1 MVTSNYK
8 SAIIGL
14 DAQFENQRTTQDN
27 IDCVER
33 ALYLGKS
40 LGKSL
45 TKGQGATVESTLE
58 LSCLAAVERM
68 ALANQV
74 PCADIKVI
82 VLAQNGTN
90 QAKPTIDIDNAI
102 VVSSLAKAM
111 LQLDLFI
118 AQNALVAVV
127 GIEFGV
133 NLAKSVTSNEL
144 AAEPLATN
152 SFDESFTGY
161 QNCHGMAALL
171 FSSVNFAQSNNSY
184 VYSWLKGFAVGD
196 EVTNFTEVSKVA
208 ASALDNAQVSAN
220 DIGLLE
226 VSALADS
233 KLAMAESSGLI
244 ASYVHNEKLT
254 TAVSCAR
261 SVTGE
266 GEGFS
271 QVFGLLRSVIA
282 LQQRYIPAIS
292 DWQQPLASE
301 LQSWQDSSFYLAT
314 EARPWYPH
322 SNGSAHLAAYSCLAT
337 NNNYCH
343 LVLAENKISVAGEKH
358 PSQDIRHNG
367 FIACSEL
374 KMILV
379 PADSQQ
385 ALLVRLAELIVEV
398 TAEEDSAQPSLKNL
412 SLKEMALSCFNQAQS
427 ANSRYTVVLLAES
440 KEELLKE
447 LQSAQSGI
455 DTAFAQQKEW
465 RTPKG
470 SFFTPVP
477 VNELATDKQTADSES
492 INNNVSFLYPGIG
505 ATYVGLGRDLFH
517 LFPEIHQDVAG
528 LADDIG
534 ASLKDTLLNPRTIV
548 RPSFKELKQL
558 DLNLRGN
565 LADIAEAGV
574 GFACVFTKVFENV
587 FKVKADYATGY
598 SMGEVSMY
606 AALGAWQQPGLMS
619 ARLANSDTFNERLC
633 GDLLT
638 LREHWGLPDLAA
650 TNNQTEKANE
660 LIWETYTIKA
670 TLDEVIKASEGEE
683 RVYCTIINTPDSL
696 LLAGYPADCL
706 RVIKKLGVRAMALNM
721 ANAIHSAP
729 AKKEYQD
736 MVELYTMD
744 VNPRL
749 KTKMYSSSCYL
760 PVPQLSKAIAHS
772 VAKCLCDRVDFP
784 RLINTMHDKGA
795 RVFIEMGPGRSLCS
809 WTDKILDSAVQGAV
823 EGDTEGTA
831 QRKSR
836 VAVPVNAKG
845 TSDELTYLR
854 AVAKLIS
861 HGVTL
866 DIKTLFK
873 GSIIVTKAK
882 KEL

>member
-1 MVTSNYK
+1 MVQGNFN

-14 DAQFENQRTTQDN
+14 DAQFENQHTIQDN

-33 ALYLGKS
+33 ALYLGKG
-40 LGKSL
+40 LGKSSV
-45 TKGQGATVESTLE
+45 KGQGATVESPLE

-74 PCADIKVI
+74 PYADIKVI
-82 VLAQNGTN
+82 VLAQNATN
-90 QAKPTIDIDNAI
+90 QAKPTIDIDNAV

-111 LQLDLFI
+111 LKIDELI
-118 AQNALVAVV
+118 GQNALVALV
-127 GIEFGV
+127 GV
-133 NLAKSVTSNEL
+133 NLAKSVTSNELAENDL

-171 FSSVNFAQSNNSY
+171 FASVSFAQSNNSY

-196 EVTNFTEVSKVA
+196 EVTNLTEVTEVT
-208 ASALDNAQVSAN
+208 ASALDNAQVNAI

-233 KLAMAESSGLI
+233 KLALAESGGLI
-244 ASYVHNEKLT
+244 ASYAHEKLT

-266 GEGFS
+266 GESFS

-301 LQSWQDSSFYLAT
+301 LQNWQDSSFYLAT
-314 EARPWYPH
+314 EARPWYPQP
-322 SNGSAHLAAYSCLAT
+322 NGSAHLAAYSCLAA
-337 NNNYCH
+337 NNDYCH
-343 LVLAENKISVAGEKH
+343 LVLAENKIIVAGEKH

-385 ALLVRLAELIVEV
+385 ALLARLAELIVEV
-398 TAEEDSAQPSLKNL
+398 DSAQQSVKDLI
-412 SLKEMALSCFNQAQS
+412 LKEIALRCFNQAQS
-427 ANSRYTVVLLAES
+427 ASSRYTVVLLAES

-455 DTAFAQQKEW
+455 ETAFAQQKEW

-477 VNELATDKQTADSES
+477 VNELATEKEAADTES
-492 INNNVSFLYPGIG
+492 TNNNVSFLYPGIG

-517 LFPEIHQDVAG
+517 LFPEIHQDVAD

-534 ASLKDTLLNPRTIV
+534 GSLKDKLLNPRTIV

-729 AKKEYQD
+729 AKKEYPD
-736 MVELYTMD
+736 MVELYTMA

-784 RLINTMHDKGA
+784 RLINTLHDQGA

-809 WTDKILDSAVQGAV
+809 WTDKILDFAVQGVV
-823 EGDTEGTA
+823 EGTRDGDTEGTA
-831 QRKSR
+831 QRKPR

-854 AVAKLIS
+854 ALAKLIS

>member
-1 MVTSNYK
+1 MAKGNVN

-14 DAQFENQRTTQDN
+14 DAQFENQFAVQDN
-27 IDCVER
+27 IDSVER
-33 ALYLGKS
+33 ALYLGKN
-40 LGKSL
+40 LGKSVG
-45 TKGQGATVESTLE
+45 KGQSASLASTLE
-58 LSCLAAVERM
+58 LSCSAAVERM

-74 PCADIKVI
+74 PYTDIKVI
-82 VLAQNGTN
+82 VLAQNGSN
-90 QAKPTIDIDNAI
+90 QAKPIIDIDNAV

-111 LQLDLFI
+111 LQIDELI
-118 AQNALVAVV
+118 AQNALVALV
-127 GIEFGV
+127 GV
-133 NLAKSVTSNEL
+133 NLAKSFTSNELAENDL

-196 EVTNFTEVSKVA
+196 EVTNFTEVTKVT
-208 ASALDNAQVSAN
+208 ASALDNAQVSPN

-233 KLAMAESSGLI
+233 KLAAAESNGLI
-244 ASYVHNEKLT
+244 ASYVHKEKLT

-292 DWQQPLASE
+292 DWQQPIASE
-301 LQSWQDSSFYLAT
+301 LQNWQESSFYLAT
-314 EARPWYPH
+314 EARPWYPQP
-322 SNGSAHLAAYSCLAT
+322 NGSAHLAAYSCLAT
-337 NNNYCH
+337 NEEYCH
-343 LVLAENKISVAGEKH
+343 LILEENKLTSNSEKH

-379 PADSQQ
+379 AADSQQ
-385 ALLVRLAELIVEV
+385 ALLTRLAEIEV
-398 TAEEDSAQPSLKNL
+398 DSARQRLKDL
-412 SLKEMALSCFNQAQS
+412 SLKEIALSCFNQAQS
-427 ANSRYTVVLLAES
+427 VNSRYTVVLLAES

-455 DTAFAQQKEW
+455 ETAFAQQKEW

-477 VNELATDKQTADSES
+477 VNELATDKEAADTES
-492 INNNVSFLYPGIG
+492 TNNNISFLYPGIG

-517 LFPEIHQDVAG
+517 LFPEIHQDVAD

-534 ASLKDTLLNPRTIV
+534 ASLKDKLLNPRTIV
-548 RPSFKELKQL
+548 SPSFKELKQL

-587 FKVKADYATGY
+587 FKVKSDYATGY

-638 LREHWGLPDLAA
+638 LREHWRLPEPTAE
-650 TNNQTEKANE
+650 NNE

-736 MVELYTMD
+736 MVELYTME

-809 WTDKILDSAVQGAV
+809 WTDKILDFAVQGTVEGAS
-823 EGDTEGTA
+823 EGDTEGNA
-831 QRKSR
+831 QRKPR

-854 AVAKLIS
+854 ALAKLIS
-861 HGVTL
+861 HGVKL
-866 DIKTLFK
+866 DINTLFK
-873 GSIIVTKAK
+873 GSIIVQKN
-882 KEL
+882 

>member
-1 MVTSNYK
+1 MVQGNFN

-14 DAQFENQRTTQDN
+14 DAQFENQHTVQDN
-27 IDCVER
+27 IDSVER
-33 ALYLGKS
+33 ALYLGKN

-45 TKGQGATVESTLE
+45 VKSSVKDQGATVESTLE

-74 PCADIKVI
+74 PYTDIKLI
-82 VLAQNGTN
+82 VLAQNGSN

-118 AQNALVAVV
+118 AQNALVALV
-127 GIEFGV
+127 GV
-133 NLAKSVTSNEL
+133 NLAKSFTSNELAENDL

-171 FSSVNFAQSNNSY
+171 FASVSFAQSNNSY

-196 EVTNFTEVSKVA
+196 EVTNFTEVTEVT

-220 DIGLLE
+220 EVGLLE

-244 ASYVHNEKLT
+244 ASYAHEKLT

-301 LQSWQDSSFYLAT
+301 LQNWQDSSFYLAT
-314 EARPWYPH
+314 EARPWYPQP
-322 SNGSAHLAAYSCLAT
+322 NGSAHLAAYSCLAA
-337 NNNYCH
+337 NNDYCH
-343 LVLAENKISVAGEKH
+343 LVLAENKIIVAGEKH

-374 KMILV
+374 KMILL
-379 PADSQQ
+379 PADSQP
-385 ALLVRLAELIVEV
+385 ALLTRLVAIAVE
-398 TAEEDSAQPSLKNL
+398 ADQAQQ
-412 SLKEMALSCFNQAQS
+412 SLKEIALNCFNQAQS
-427 ANSRYTVVLLAES
+427 ASSRYTIVLLAES

-447 LQSAQSGI
+447 IRSAQSGI
-455 DTAFAQQKEW
+455 ETAFAQQKEW

-477 VNELATDKQTADSES
+477 VNELATDKQAADTELT
-492 INNNVSFLYPGIG
+492 NNNVSFLYPGIG
-505 ATYVGLGRDLFH
+505 ATYIGLGRDLFH
-517 LFPEIHQDVAG
+517 LFPEIHQDVAD

-534 ASLKDTLLNPRTIV
+534 ASLKDKLLNPRTIV
-548 RPSFKELKQL
+548 SPSFKELKQL

-619 ARLANSDTFNERLC
+619 ARLANSSTFNERLC

-638 LREHWGLPDLAA
+638 LREHWHLP
-650 TNNQTEKANE
+650 
-660 LIWETYTIKA
+660 
-670 TLDEVIKASEGEE
+670 
-683 RVYCTIINTPDSL
+683 
-696 LLAGYPADCL
+696 
-706 RVIKKLGVRAMALNM
+706 
-721 ANAIHSAP
+721 
-729 AKKEYQD
+729 
-736 MVELYTMD
+736 
-744 VNPRL
+744 
-749 KTKMYSSSCYL
+749 
-760 PVPQLSKAIAHS
+760 
-772 VAKCLCDRVDFP
+772 
-784 RLINTMHDKGA
+784 
-795 RVFIEMGPGRSLCS
+795 
-809 WTDKILDSAVQGAV
+809 
-823 EGDTEGTA
+823 
-831 QRKSR
+831 
-836 VAVPVNAKG
+836 
-845 TSDELTYLR
+845 ELT
-854 AVAKLIS
+854 
-861 HGVTL
+861 
-866 DIKTLFK
+866 DE
-873 GSIIVTKAK
+873 GSVKVK
-882 KEL
+882 